1 MEAKEES
8 KENVTENDTV
18 KTTNEQ
24 KNVLE
29 MKLVPTENIST
40 VEKIPEEEPA
50 PEEIMPEFPVIDNKE
65 IAEDELEKTTMKAI
79 MNNQDNQQK
88 IMMAITFLFELYRVI
103 MSTLLV
109 LFVPQ
114 QCDEGPCSVSD
125 KTSPQDQFEAFTLIF
140 NFITF
145 SSFLVMYILES
156 KRELHLINY
165 LDINRFKPRDNESV
179 GNELDNLS
187 LTRRNRIEVSELN
200 YQYSSYLNMV
210 LFLLNSLF
218 SAIVVFNS
226 FLDSKTITVFLT
238 NILFMTSKLYDV
250 YNTVNTKPYV
260 FLSAYLTRK
269 IQYNDIDPDKREKNK
284 V

>member
-8 KENVTENDTV
+8 NENVTENDTV
-18 KTTNEQ
+18 KTSNEQ

>member
-1 MEAKEES
+1 MEAKEDSVKNVPDAMES
-8 KENVTENDTV
+8 DSV
-18 KTTNEQ
+18 KTN
-24 KNVLE
+24 NLD
-29 MKLVPTENIST
+29 MKLVPTENISI
-40 VEKIPEEEPA
+40 VEKIKQEEPEEE
-50 PEEIMPEFPVIDNKE
+50 EVRPEFPVIDNKE
-65 IAEDELEKTTMKAI
+65 IAEDELEKATMKAI

-88 IMMAITFLFELYRVI
+88 LSMSITFLFEMYRVI

-114 QCDEGPCSVSD
+114 QCDDGPCSVSD
-125 KTSPQDQFEAFTLIF
+125 KTKPQDQFELFTLVF

-145 SSFLVMYILES
+145 ASFLAMYILES

-179 GNELDNLS
+179 GNELDYLS
-187 LTRRNRIEVSELN
+187 LKRRNRIEVSELN

-210 LFLLNSLF
+210 LFMLNSLF
-218 SAIVVFNS
+218 SGIVVFNS
-226 FLDSKTITVFLT
+226 FLDSKTITVYLT

-269 IQYNDIDPDKREKNK
+269 IQYNDIDPDKREKKIK

>member
-1 MEAKEES
+1 MEAKEDS
-8 KENVTENDTV
+8 V
-18 KTTNEQ
+18 
-24 KNVLE
+24 KNVAETIETASVEKTNNLD

-40 VEKIPEEEPA
+40 VEKIKEEEPEEE
-50 PEEIMPEFPVIDNKE
+50 ELRPEFPVIDNKE
-65 IAEDELEKTTMKAI
+65 IADDELEKTVMKSI

-88 IMMAITFLFELYRVI
+88 ILMSITFLFEMYRVI

-114 QCDEGPCSVSD
+114 QCDVGPCSVAD
-125 KTSPQDQFEAFTLIF
+125 KTKPQDQFELFTLVF

-145 SSFLVMYILES
+145 ASFLAMYILES

-179 GNELDNLS
+179 GNELDYLS
-187 LTRRNRIEVSELN
+187 LKRRNRIEVSELN

-210 LFLLNSLF
+210 LFMLNSLF
-218 SAIVVFNS
+218 SGVVVFNS

-269 IQYNDIDPDKREKNK
+269 IQYNDIDPDKREKKIK

>member
-125 KTSPQDQFEAFTLIF
+125 KTSPQDQFEAFTLVF

>member
-8 KENVTENDTV
+8 KENITENDTV

>member
-1 MEAKEES
+1 MEAKEDSVKNVPDAMES
-8 KENVTENDTV
+8 DSV
-18 KTTNEQ
+18 KTN
-24 KNVLE
+24 NLD
-29 MKLVPTENIST
+29 MKLVPTENISI
-40 VEKIPEEEPA
+40 VEKIKQEEPEEE
-50 PEEIMPEFPVIDNKE
+50 EVRPEFPVIDNKE
-65 IAEDELEKTTMKAI
+65 IAEDELEKATMKAI

-88 IMMAITFLFELYRVI
+88 LSMSITFLFEMYRVI

-114 QCDEGPCSVSD
+114 QCDDGPCSVSD
-125 KTSPQDQFEAFTLIF
+125 KTKPQDQFELFTLVF

-145 SSFLVMYILES
+145 ASFLAMYILES

-179 GNELDNLS
+179 GNELDYLS
-187 LTRRNRIEVSELN
+187 LKRRNRIEVSELN

-210 LFLLNSLF
+210 LFMLNSLF
-218 SAIVVFNS
+218 SGVVVFNS
-226 FLDSKTITVFLT
+226 FLDSKTITVYLT

-269 IQYNDIDPDKREKNK
+269 IQYNDIDPDKREKKIK

>member
-1 MEAKEES
+1 MEAKEDSVKNVAES
-8 KENVTENDTV
+8 IVTANVE
-18 KTTNEQ
+18 TTN
-24 KNVLE
+24 NLD

-40 VEKIPEEEPA
+40 VEKIKEEEPA
-50 PEEIMPEFPVIDNKE
+50 EEEVRPEFPVIDNKE
-65 IAEDELEKTTMKAI
+65 IADDELEKTVMKSI

-88 IMMAITFLFELYRVI
+88 ILMSITFLFEMYRVI

-114 QCDEGPCSVSD
+114 QCDMGPCSVSD
-125 KTSPQDQFEAFTLIF
+125 KTKPQDQFELFTLVF

-145 SSFLVMYILES
+145 ASFVAMYILES

-179 GNELDNLS
+179 GNELDYLS
-187 LTRRNRIEVSELN
+187 LKRRNRIEVSELN
-200 YQYSSYLNMV
+200 YQYSSYLNML
-210 LFLLNSLF
+210 LFMLNSLF
-218 SAIVVFNS
+218 SGVVVFNS

-269 IQYNDIDPDKREKNK
+269 IQYNDIDPDKREKKIK

>member
-125 KTSPQDQFEAFTLIF
+125 KTSPQDQFEAFTLVF

-187 LTRRNRIEVSELN
+187 LKRRNRIEVSELN